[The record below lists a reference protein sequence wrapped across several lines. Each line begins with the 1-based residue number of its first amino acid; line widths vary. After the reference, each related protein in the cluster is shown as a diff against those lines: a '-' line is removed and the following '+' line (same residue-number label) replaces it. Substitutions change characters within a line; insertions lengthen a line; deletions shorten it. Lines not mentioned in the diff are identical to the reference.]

1 MMLQPCP
8 KPISL
13 FRSPPL
19 RLPILAFCALLAG
32 PALAQAPAPDAA
44 TLLFETPQLQGEAPG
59 RTLAYAYS
67 RKAPD
72 DGRLG
77 PSFADTI
84 RLGIEPS
91 AAEAAAR
98 TVRME
103 MFGPGRRRAAGPF
116 EDVTTNPVLTVFLEH
131 HVEQLAKALRANP
144 RYLKNAIRAALR
156 DKAVVERAETDAAGQ
171 PVPAW
176 RVSVAPFADDANK
189 DRMQGLDG
197 LAYTF
202 TVSDGVPGR
211 IAAIAVLAARPEGAL
226 LEETLTYAPTLQ

>member
-1 MMLQPCP
+1 M
-8 KPISL
+8 
-13 FRSPPL
+13 
-19 RLPILAFCALLAG
+19 RLPIFAFCALLAG
-32 PALAQAPAPDAA
+32 SALAQAPAPDAA
-44 TLLFETPQLQGEAPG
+44 TLLFETPAAQGRGAGPHP
-59 RTLAYAYS
+59 RLRLR
-67 RKAPD
+67 RKAPE

-131 HVEQLAKALRANP
+131 HVEQLSKALRANP
-144 RYLKNAIRAALR
+144 RYLKNAIRAAL
-156 DKAVVERAETDAAGQ
+156 AGQ
-171 PVPAW
+171 GRRGAGRDGCGRPAGA
-176 RVSVAPFADDANK
+176 RPGASASRPSPADANK
-189 DRMQGLDG
+189 DRMQGLEG

-211 IAAIAVLAARPEGAL
+211 IAAIAVRAARPEGAL
-226 LEETLTYAPTLQ
+226 LEETLTYAPNPE